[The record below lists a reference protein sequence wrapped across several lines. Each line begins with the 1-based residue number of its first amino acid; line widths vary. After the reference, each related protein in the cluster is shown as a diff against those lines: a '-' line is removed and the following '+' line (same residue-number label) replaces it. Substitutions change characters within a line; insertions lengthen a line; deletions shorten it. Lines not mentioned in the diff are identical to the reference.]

1 MSPRKFFARLVLRF
15 LPVLLSVMAWS
26 LPVSAA
32 EITPAMLRGEDF
44 RGLGLAKF
52 ATHDY
57 ELKPEMIYAINFGLT
72 NLVYAH
78 QQAFRQRIPNTFVI
92 RYRVFGRFEDY
103 EKYSE
108 AKYNKK
114 IDKRMLGYFS
124 PRGKE
129 IVTWRQEAPWRL
141 LPTMQH
147 EGCHA
152 IMDAMFG
159 QSLPFWM
166 IEGSADWL
174 GEAPAW
180 LKQNNEG
187 ELLPVG
193 KDQQMRWLRL
203 DQLRLAGK
211 LPAMDKY
218 LLSDDYKV
226 WEKMFGGDIGMGY
239 DIGWSVFDFFIK
251 SGERA
256 GVNWPQQTM
265 AKAVRLSQTSQEIPE
280 VVFARALHQEWPS
293 GIPMFEKGWHSWI
306 KLNGEAERAKIK
318 AQRAKQAPS
327 PSSAFP

>member
-1 MSPRKFFARLVLRF
+1 MSPRKRFEQVFFCLALALLQLGLGR
-15 LPVLLSVMAWS
+15 PVE
-26 LPVSAA
+26 AA
-32 EITPAMLRGEDF
+32 EITREMLRGEDF
-44 RGLGLAKF
+44 RGTGLAKF
-52 ATHDY
+52 AVHDY
-57 ELKPEMIYAINFGLT
+57 DLKPEMIYAVNYGLT
-72 NLVYAH
+72 NLVSAH
-78 QQAFRQRIPNTFVI
+78 QQAFRQRVPSAFVI

-103 EKYSE
+103 EKYSVQ
-108 AKYNKK
+108 KYNKQ

-129 IVTWRQEAPWRL
+129 IVTWRQEAAWRL

-159 QSLPFWM
+159 QLPFWM

-180 LKQNNEG
+180 LKQNSQTG

-193 KDQQMRWLRL
+193 RDQQMRWLKL
-203 DQLRLAGK
+203 DQLRSEGK
-211 LPAMDKY
+211 LPDMTKY
-218 LLSDDYKV
+218 LISDDYKV

-256 GVNWPQQTM
+256 GVNWPQEIM
-265 AKAVRLSQTSQEIPE
+265 AEAVHRSQVSSTPPE
-280 VVFARALHQEWPS
+280 AAFAVTLNSKWPS
-293 GIPMFEKGWHSWI
+293 GVAMFEKGWHSWI
-306 KLNGEAERAKIK
+306 RINAEAERAKIK
-318 AQRAKQAPS
+318 AARSKP
-327 PSSAFP
+327 